1 MNAIQYTV
9 RGVDPSFDRL
19 LRARAR
25 EAATSFNAFLL
36 KMLRLG
42 AGETAD
48 ADKPFDMRSYYS
60 NDDKANVYDAEAY
73 LENVE
78 AHSGAVAAT
87 KLASEY
93 TSTIQVNATVNATVV
108 QPTETTTTGEG

>member
-1 MNAIQYTV
+1 MKVIQYTV
-9 RGVDPSFDRL
+9 RGVDPSSDQL

-48 ADKPFDMRSYYS
+48 ASKPFDNGLSAFAGTWVGDQGTDAALAEMR
-60 NDDKANVYDAEAY
+60 
-73 LENVE
+73 
-78 AHSGAVAAT
+78 
-87 KLASEY
+87 
-93 TSTIQVNATVNATVV
+93 TVD
-108 QPTETTTTGEG
+108 EDLWK

>member
-9 RGVDPSFDRL
+9 RGVDPTFDRL

-25 EAATSFNAFLL
+25 ESATSFNAFLL

-48 ADKPFDMRSYYS
+48 ASKPFDNGLSAFAGTWVGDKGTDAALAEMR
-60 NDDKANVYDAEAY
+60 
-73 LENVE
+73 
-78 AHSGAVAAT
+78 
-87 KLASEY
+87 
-93 TSTIQVNATVNATVV
+93 TVD
-108 QPTETTTTGEG
+108 EDLWK

>member
-48 ADKPFDMRSYYS
+48 ADKPFDNGLSAFAGTWVGGQETDAALAEMR
-60 NDDKANVYDAEAY
+60 
-73 LENVE
+73 
-78 AHSGAVAAT
+78 
-87 KLASEY
+87 
-93 TSTIQVNATVNATVV
+93 TID
-108 QPTETTTTGEG
+108 EDLWK

>member
-9 RGVDPSFDRL
+9 RGVDPSFDQL

-48 ADKPFDMRSYYS
+48 ASQPFDNGLSAFAGTWVGDKGTDAALAEMR
-60 NDDKANVYDAEAY
+60 
-73 LENVE
+73 
-78 AHSGAVAAT
+78 
-87 KLASEY
+87 
-93 TSTIQVNATVNATVV
+93 TVD
-108 QPTETTTTGEG
+108 EDLWK

>member
-25 EAATSFNAFLL
+25 ESATSFNAFLL

-48 ADKPFDMRSYYS
+48 ADNPFDNGLSAFAGTWVGGPETDAALAEMR
-60 NDDKANVYDAEAY
+60 
-73 LENVE
+73 
-78 AHSGAVAAT
+78 
-87 KLASEY
+87 
-93 TSTIQVNATVNATVV
+93 TVD
-108 QPTETTTTGEG
+108 EDLWK